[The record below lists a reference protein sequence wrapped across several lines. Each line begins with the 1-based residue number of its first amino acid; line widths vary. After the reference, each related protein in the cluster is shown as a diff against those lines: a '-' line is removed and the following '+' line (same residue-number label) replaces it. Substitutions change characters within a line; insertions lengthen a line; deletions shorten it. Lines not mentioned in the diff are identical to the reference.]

1 MTDIWNRTTATA
13 THFIVAPLAD
23 IFIEVFL
30 VIKILCAVR
39 DVRGGQARLRVQILL
54 NCVAVVHWYFKPRYK
69 SNIIVVLN
77 YCRYDDKT
85 RVDSEISTERP
96 TAADALSGDLATV
109 FEHVAEAAEP
119 ADPPDGI
126 SVSPRPHQD
135 PRPQQPPTPSTR
147 VSVPPFLTQSCRII
161 MYR

>member
-13 THFIVAPLAD
+13 THFIVALLAD
-23 IFIEVFL
+23 IFIEVFH
-30 VIKILCAVR
+30 VIKIFCSIR
-39 DVRGGQARLRVQILL
+39 RGQARLRVQILL
-54 NCVAVVHWYFKPRYK
+54 NCVEVFHWYFKPQYK

-85 RVDSEISTERP
+85 RVGSEISTERP
-96 TAADALSGDLATV
+96 TATDALSGDLAAV
-109 FEHVAEAAEP
+109 FEHVAAAAEP

-135 PRPQQPPTPSTR
+135 PQPLQSPTPSTR
-147 VSVPPFLTQSCRII
+147 VSAPSFLTQSCRII